1 VQKPDERAVWQS
13 RYAAYALASEA
24 DTEQVN
30 KARAAVDT
38 GTYMFSPDQAP
49 ALMMQTWSSLASHD
63 VAGSALNYAYVE
75 RPFID
80 LGRRVTSRT

>member
-1 VQKPDERAVWQS
+1 MQKPDERAVWQS

-38 GTYMFSPDQAP
+38 GTYMFSPE
-49 ALMMQTWSSLASHD
+49 TG
-63 VAGSALNYAYVE
+63 AGFDDANMVFAG
-75 RPFID
+75 F
-80 LGRRVTSRT
+80 T